1 MKKKKNQKNFGIFW
15 ISPKNAKKKISFSE
29 ISKNRKIFV
38 EKPRSRKCVTEGSLK
53 KNVKKGPFM
62 HGTRTGDL
70 RTTFDRFFLEK

>member
-1 MKKKKNQKNFGIFW
+1 MKKKKSKKFW
-15 ISPKNAKKKISFSE
+15 HFLDIPKKCQKKISFSE